1 MRTAAA
7 YIRVSTDDQLEYSP
21 DSQLLQIR
29 RYAKD
34 NGFLLPQQWVFVEE
48 EGRSGRQSSKRPEF
62 LRMIAAA
69 KQSPKPFDAILV
81 WKYSRFARSRQDSIV
96 YKSMLRKELGID
108 VISVSE
114 YLGDDKM
121 AIITEA
127 IIEAM
132 DEFYSVNLAEE
143 VTRGMAEKARRGQ
156 PLTYAPFGYRIED
169 KRYLPDPGHGA
180 AGADDLRRLSGR
192 DGLSGDRTEARH
204 PAGAHPLWQP
214 DGEPR
219 CRLHPAKPRLCWK
232 DSLEPPQQIPLCPL
246 HPRRRPAPGACLP
259 GGLGRRTK
267 AHCPAQKPVPAKGKA
282 VCQARLR
289 IYAARAGAVQ
299 QLQRSAGP
307 KRQQPAVQRLCPRPV
322 HRLPL
327 DSGAEARALGNRNAA
342 GRPGRSCFF
351 AASAST
357 RPRCRPHRPAA
368 GADCA
373 GAKPVRARPQG
384 L

>member
-169 KRYLPDPGHGA
+169 KRYLPDPVTAPLVQMIFADFLAGMGYREIARSSTPCRCAPALATGWRA
-180 AGADDLRRLSGR
+180 AASPTSCKTPSMQERFAGTPTANPSLSPPSSPTASTRRLSPRRTGTPHKGALPSSKACTR
-192 DGLSGDRTEARH
+192 KRQSRLSG
-204 PAGAHPLWQP
+204 PAANLCCAGWCGAAAAAQRWSETPT
-214 DGEPR
+214 
-219 CRLHPAKPRLCWK
+219 
-232 DSLEPPQQIPLCPL
+232 
-246 HPRRRPAPGACLP
+246 AC
-259 GGLGRRTK
+259 
-267 AHCPAQKPVPAKGKA
+267 
-282 VCQARLR
+282 
-289 IYAARAGAVQ
+289 
-299 QLQRSAGP
+299 SATP
-307 KRQQPAVQRLCPRPV
+307 M
-322 HRLPL
+322 
-327 DSGAEARALGNRNAA
+327 
-342 GRPGRSCFF
+342 
-351 AASAST
+351 
-357 RPRCRPHRPAA
+357 PAA
-368 GADCA
+368 GAPSPTRFRSRSSCA
-373 GAKPVRARPQG
+373 G
-384 L
+384 